1 MYAERVKIL
10 NPYVPGEQPKDRVY
24 IKLNANE
31 NPYPPSPKVRE
42 ALQNFDYSQLRRY
55 PDPDAT
61 ELRGAFASIVKVS
74 PDMVYA
80 GNGSDEI
87 LSFIFYT
94 FFDGKLPV
102 VLPVHTYSFYPVY
115 ASYYNIALHKVPL
128 EEDFSISIDKLL
140 KPESCGIIFANPNA
154 PTGRFM
160 SLEKLHELLT
170 RYDSDKPVVV
180 DEAYIDFGGETA
192 VPLLKE
198 FHNLV
203 IIRTFSKSYSFAGA
217 RLGFVIAASDVINTF
232 ITVKNSFNHF
242 PIDSIVQKLGVAAC
256 EDYEYYEKINTE
268 IAKTRDW
275 FSKELGQLGY
285 EVIPSKANFVFAKKS
300 GLSGEEIYKEIKRK
314 GILIR
319 HFNHSGI
326 ENHVRIS
333 IGTREEMNRLL
344 DAIKNISC

>member
-1 MYAERVKIL
+1 MYAERVNAL
-10 NPYVPGEQPKDRVY
+10 NPYVPGEQPKDRAY

-42 ALQNFDYSQLRRY
+42 ALHNFDYSQLRRY
-55 PDPDAT
+55 PDPDAG
-61 ELRGAFASIVKVS
+61 ELRAAFASIVKVS

-94 FFDGKLPV
+94 FFDNKLPV

-128 EEDFSISIDKLL
+128 EDDFSISIDALL
-140 KPESCGIIFANPNA
+140 KPESGGIIFANPNA

-160 SLEKLHELLT
+160 PLEKLRELLSK
-170 RYDSDKPVVV
+170 YDSDKPVVV

-192 VPLLKE
+192 IPLLKE
-198 FHNLV
+198 FHNLI
-203 IIRTFSKSYSFAGA
+203 IIRTFSKGYSFAGA
-217 RLGFVIAASDVINTF
+217 RLGFVIAAPDVIHTF

-242 PIDSIVQKLGVAAC
+242 PVDSIVQKLGIATC
-256 EDYEYYEKINTE
+256 EDYEYYKKMNAE

-275 FSKELGQLGY
+275 FSDELEQLGY
-285 EVIPSKANFVFAKKS
+285 EVIPSKANFVLAKKS
-300 GLSGEEIYKEIKRK
+300 GLSGEEMYKGIKKK

-319 HFNHSGI
+319 HFNHPGI
-326 ENHVRIS
+326 ENYVRIS

-344 DAIKNISC
+344 DAIKTISC